1 MGGIVIIA
9 SLGQGENIS
18 YLRYEVDC
26 LAVEASTVSELSL
39 DLHVVEDI
47 RDIPHLPPCPGRPA
61 HLTD

>member
-1 MGGIVIIA
+1 MYGWYCQFIIA

-39 DLHVVEDI
+39 YLHVVEDVC
-47 RDIPHLPPCPGRPA
+47 DFHHFPPEQDQ
-61 HLTD
+61 LTD